1 MGEHTCEYYPHQ
13 ISVCATD
20 VALVLDHGTHVFIWL
35 GVSGS
40 SSGSS
45 WSQAVVEAAAQ
56 GFVAGLAEGRF
67 PLPEVRVVHEGTGD
81 ARYIS
86 SRLTPIHLDTP
97 AEQLAQVGW
106 PEISSHSDAR
116 NRVFSSRV

>member
-1 MGEHTCEYYPHQ
+1 MGDRTRDHPHKTC
-13 ISVCATD
+13 VCTTD

-40 SSGSS
+40 SSS

-67 PLPEVRVVHEGTGD
+67 PLPDVRVVQEGTGD

-106 PEISSHSDAR
+106 PGVYSHRDAR
-116 NRVFSSRV
+116 NLV